1 MTPTRYRAPIH
12 SLDQVHDL
20 REVEPARRLPRAL
33 MAFGGLA
40 KGEGMVLIDDSWPA
54 GLLDALQ
61 RRHWGQFD
69 WYPLELEPGRVRV
82 ALSRRAVPLS
92 PLRQLL
98 SFMTADHRRI
108 ELLLLQ
114 VRVLAGD
121 GRWQEASRLS
131 GYLETGISRHVQLE
145 EELLMPILIERTRPS
160 VGAQVDRIKEEHRR
174 MLQELRLLQASAF
187 DAQADLAPAMAIE
200 REIAIM
206 SASLMR
212 TFFEHERNESQVLYT
227 PVDLSMS
234 PAESQALVR
243 KLQAVR

>member
-1 MTPTRYRAPIH
+1 MTSIKYRAPIH
-12 SLDQVHDL
+12 SLDQVLDL

-40 KGEGMVLIDDSWPA
+40 KGEGLVLVDAGWPA

-69 WYPLELEPGRVRV
+69 WYPLGVEPGLVRI

-114 VRVLAGD
+114 VRVLAGE
-121 GRWQEASRLS
+121 GRWREASRLG
-131 GYLETGISRHVQLE
+131 GYLETGITRHIQLE
-145 EELLMPILIERTRPS
+145 EELLLPILIERTRS
-160 VGAQVDRIKEEHRR
+160 RVGAQVERIKEEHRQ

-187 DAQADLAPAMAIE
+187 DAQADLAPARAIE
-200 REIAIM
+200 REIALM

-212 TFFEHERNESQVLYT
+212 SFFEHERNESKVLYT

-234 PAESQALVR
+234 PEETEALVK
-243 KLQAVR
+243 KLQAVQ